1 MLKSLYPTERKSRPP
16 PPPPTPPKEQEP
28 EAAAPPPPIPAAA
41 RVPDLPAVEEREL
54 EGPAEVPAMRDP
66 DKTPPGDID
75 KLLAESAVAED
86 ATEAGAAMPTAPPLA
101 PETPRPPANSDI
113 AIDVDM
119 SGEHTVVDE
128 DDIVMADEVEEVIEQ
143 PAAAVKT
150 EPPPKPKRS
159 MPPPL
164 PRS

>member
-1 MLKSLYPTERKSRPP
+1 M
-16 PPPPTPPKEQEP
+16 
-28 EAAAPPPPIPAAA
+28 IPAAA
-41 RVPDLPAVEEREL
+41 RLPDLAGVEDPL
-54 EGPAEVPAMRDP
+54 PEVPAMRDP

-75 KLLAESAVAED
+75 KLLAESAAAED
-86 ATEAGAAMPTAPPLA
+86 ATEAGTSIPTAPPPLA
-101 PETPRPPANSDI
+101 PETPLPPADSDI

-119 SGEHTVVDE
+119 SGEHTVVEEDE
-128 DDIVMADEVEEVIEQ
+128 ILMADEVEDVVLEE
-143 PAAAVKT
+143 PAPAVKT